1 MRLAQVDVADND
13 QLLHALIDGATD
25 YAIFKLDPAGCV
37 ANWNPGAQRL
47 LGYAED
53 EVIGEYFGIFFA
65 PHDRQAGMPEHE
77 LKQALELGRGEDE
90 NWLVR
95 RDGRLLWA
103 SGHSVPLWDEQHQLR
118 GFAKIFRDRSER
130 KALETAR
137 EAFLTA
143 ASHDLKSPL
152 TTIKGLAQ
160 IWQRWA
166 AKPGRLDRHR
176 LVKDLQRIDA
186 ATTKIVKQ
194 LNQLMD
200 VSQLRLGQLLSLECR
215 TLDLVALTRQIA
227 AEHEYLAGERELQV
241 NAAVAELIGN
251 WDAFRLERMLD
262 NLLSNAIKYSPQG
275 GRITVTLTRTADDS
289 GHWAVLTVA
298 DQGLGIPTEDLP
310 YIFNQFYRAGNVP
323 GRIHGSGVGLS
334 GVRQIVEQH
343 GGAISVASQEGQ
355 GTTFTVRLPLS
366 PLAEEPRMVDT
377 SRATGTTTGRPSGRD
392 PASAPSGRPTPGQS
406 KRHEQAT
413 IA

>member
-1 MRLAQVDVADND
+1 MRLAQANVADND

-25 YAIFKLDPAGCV
+25 YAIFKLAPDGCV

-47 LGYAED
+47 LGYAE
-53 EVIGEYFGIFFA
+53 EEIIGEYFGIFFA

-77 LKQALELGRGEDE
+77 LKQAVELGRGEDE

-95 RDGRLLWA
+95 QDGRLLWA
-103 SGHSVPLWDEQHQLR
+103 SGHSVPLWDEHHQLR

-130 KALETAR
+130 KALDTAR
-137 EAFLTA
+137 EAFLAA
-143 ASHDLKSPL
+143 ASHDLKTPL
-152 TTIKGLAQ
+152 TTIKGIAQ

-166 AKPGRLDRHR
+166 AKPGRLDRNR

-215 TLDLVALTRQIA
+215 TLDLVALARQVA
-227 AEHEYLAGERELQV
+227 AEHEYLAGEHEIQV
-241 NAAVAELIGN
+241 NTAVSELIGN
-251 WDAFRLERMLD
+251 WDSFRLERMLD
-262 NLLSNAIKYSPQG
+262 NLLTNAIKYSPHG
-275 GRITVTLTRTADDS
+275 GPITTTLTRTADES
-289 GHWAVLTVA
+289 GDWAVLTIA
-298 DQGLGIPTEDLP
+298 DQGLGIPAEDLP

-343 GGAISVASQEGQ
+343 GGTVSVASREGQ
-355 GTTFTVRLPLS
+355 GTTFTVRLPIS
-366 PLAEEPRMVDT
+366 PLA
-377 SRATGTTTGRPSGRD
+377 
-392 PASAPSGRPTPGQS
+392 
-406 KRHEQAT
+406 
-413 IA
+413 